1 MLRLEKDGF
10 KMQMTFSIV
19 IGYILGL
26 MIVFVLAKISLKPIK
41 FVLRILLNSA
51 LGGVALLIINTL
63 GKAVGI
69 HIGINAIT
77 SVAVGILGLP
87 AIIAMLILQLLF

>member
-1 MLRLEKDGF
+1 
-10 KMQMTFSIV
+10 MQMTFSII

-41 FVLRILLNSA
+41 FILRILLNSA
-51 LGGVALLIINTL
+51 LGGLALLVINTI
-63 GKAVGI
+63 GKTVGI

-77 SVAVGILGLP
+77 SISVGILGLP

>member
-1 MLRLEKDGF
+1 
-10 KMQMTFSIV
+10 MQMTFSIV

>member
-1 MLRLEKDGF
+1 
-10 KMQMTFSIV
+10 MTFSIV
-19 IGYILGL
+19 VGYILGI

-41 FVLRILLNSA
+41 FILRILLNST
-51 LGGVALLIINTL
+51 LGGLALLAVNTL
-63 GKAVGI
+63 GKAFGI

-87 AIIAMLILQLLF
+87 SIIVMLILQLFF